1 MNLFERIDDFFFSD
15 NKGRGPYQKNFCGK
29 ENFELCASAPTKN
42 TIISF
47 PCAGNFFSVLD

>member
-15 NKGRGPYQKNFCGK
+15 NKGWGPYQKNFCGK

-47 PCAGNFFSVLD
+47 PCTGNFFSVLE